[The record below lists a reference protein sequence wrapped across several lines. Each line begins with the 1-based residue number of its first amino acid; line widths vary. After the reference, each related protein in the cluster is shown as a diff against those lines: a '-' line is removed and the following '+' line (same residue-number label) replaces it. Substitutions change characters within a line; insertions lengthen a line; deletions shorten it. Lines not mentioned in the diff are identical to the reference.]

1 MATPADHSLRARLR
15 LVPLTISPLE
25 IIAAAIA
32 VALLLAAHAALSGI
46 ASWPLFAAPLAASL
60 AILFT
65 SPGMDATRSWNVIAG
80 QTLSAAVAIAVLLV
94 VGDGLDGMLAA
105 PIALGLALLVMR
117 VFRCLHPP
125 ACATVMVVC
134 LAPVPTELL
143 FIVFPILTGSAFV
156 VALAW
161 GVHVLEARVPERWG
175 GRATP
180 GHGGPSA

>member
-1 MATPADHSLRARLR
+1 MATPADRSLLARLR

-25 IIAAAIA
+25 IVAVMVAAAA
-32 VALLLAAHAALSGI
+32 LLAAHAALVGF

-80 QTLSAAVAIAVLLV
+80 QTASAAVTIAVLAV
-94 VGDGLDGMLAA
+94 VGHGQDGMVAA
-105 PIALGLALLVMR
+105 PIALGLALLAMR
-117 VFRCLHPP
+117 VLRCLHPP
-125 ACATVMVVC
+125 ACATVMVIC
-134 LAPVPTELL
+134 LASEPTGLLYIAFPVL
-143 FIVFPILTGSAFV
+143 VGSAFV

-161 GVHVLEARVPERWG
+161 AVHVLEARVPTRWG

-180 GHGGPSA
+180 GHGE

>member
-1 MATPADHSLRARLR
+1 MEDPARRTLLERLR

-25 IIAAAIA
+25 IAAAVIA
-32 VALLLAAHAALSGI
+32 VAALLAANAALVGI

-65 SPGMDATRSWNVIAG
+65 SPGMDMTRSWNVIAG
-80 QTLSAAVAIAVLLV
+80 QTLSAVVAFAVLLV

-105 PIALGLALLVMR
+105 PIALGLSLLVMR

-125 ACATVMVVC
+125 ACATVMVIC
-134 LAPVPTELL
+134 LAPVPTGLL

-161 GVHVLEARVPERWG
+161 GVHVLEARVPTRWG
-175 GRATP
+175 GRVTP
-180 GHGGPSA
+180 GHGG

>member
-1 MATPADHSLRARLR
+1 MATPADRSLLARLR

-25 IIAAAIA
+25 IVAATIATA
-32 VALLLAAHAALSGI
+32 VLLAAHATLSGV

-80 QTLSAAVAIAVLLV
+80 QTLSAITALVVLLV
-94 VGDGLDGMLAA
+94 IGDGLDGMLAA

-117 VFRCLHPP
+117 VARCLHPP
-125 ACATVMVVC
+125 ACATVMVIC

-143 FIVFPILTGSAFV
+143 YIVFPILTGSAFV

-161 GVHVLEARVPERWG
+161 GVHVLEARVPTRWG

-180 GHGGPSA
+180 GHGE